1 MSSLFITI
9 NEITLTNQVHV
20 LSYYININT
29 KNQYGCAEKKSQI
42 VLPLFGH
49 GLKKCLI
56 SVHLIVNM
64 AYTVYRTAFNQY
76 F

>member
-20 LSYYININT
+20 LSNYISINT

-49 GLKKCLI
+49 GLKKMSDFCSFNSKYGI
-56 SVHLIVNM
+56 YSVSYCV
-64 AYTVYRTAFNQY
+64 
-76 F
+76 

>member
-1 MSSLFITI
+1 MSSSFITI

-20 LSYYININT
+20 LSNYININT
-29 KNQYGCAEKKSQI
+29 KNQYGCAKKKSNCSTLVWPWI
-42 VLPLFGH
+42 
-49 GLKKCLI
+49 KKCVI

-64 AYTVYRTAFNQY
+64 AYAVYRTAFNHY